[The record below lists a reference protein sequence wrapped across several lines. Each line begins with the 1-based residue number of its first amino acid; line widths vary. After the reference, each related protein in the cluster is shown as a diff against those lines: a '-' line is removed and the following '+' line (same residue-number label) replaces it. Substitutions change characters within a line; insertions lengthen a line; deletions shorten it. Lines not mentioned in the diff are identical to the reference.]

1 MSEFINHS
9 FTVNID
15 QQGKRLD
22 QALSTLLPEYS
33 RARIQ
38 QWVQAGE
45 VRVNAAVAK
54 NKDKIAAGDVITV
67 NAAVPV
73 VVQDAPQVLDLNIV
87 FEDKDLLV
95 INKPAGLVV
104 HPGAGNL
111 DGTLLNALLHHAPQ
125 VEHLPRAGLVQRLDK
140 YTSGI
145 MVVAKSLPAYT
156 ALVAALQARTV
167 KREYEAVTVGQ
178 MTGGRTIETQMGR
191 HPKQRIKMAVVPE
204 GYGKEAITHVRLL
217 QRFGH
222 HTHIR
227 VQLETGR
234 THQIRV
240 HLAHCRY
247 PLVGDPLYGGR
258 LILPRHAFPELA
270 DALRG
275 FKRQALHAKA
285 LTLQHPISGEM
296 LTWEVNLPEDM
307 QHLLDQLVNLYP
319 DKEG

>member
-1 MSEFINHS
+1 M
-9 FTVNID
+9 
-15 QQGKRLD
+15 
-22 QALSTLLPEYS
+22 
-33 RARIQ
+33 
-38 QWVQAGE
+38 GE
-45 VRVNAAVAK
+45 VRVNHAVAK
-54 NKDKIAAGDVITV
+54 NKDKVAAGDVITV
-67 NAAVPV
+67 HAAVPV
-73 VVQDAPQVLDLNIV
+73 VVQDVAQALDLNIV
-87 FEDKDLLV
+87 FEDEDLLV

-104 HPGAGNL
+104 HPGAGNP

-125 VEHLPRAGLVQRLDK
+125 VEHLPRAGLVHRLDK
-140 YTSGI
+140 DTSGI
-145 MVVAKSLPAYT
+145 MVVAKSLPAHT

-167 KREYEAVTVGQ
+167 KREYEAITVGQ
-178 MTGGRTIETQMGR
+178 MTGGRTIATQMGR

-204 GYGKEAITHVRLL
+204 GYGKQAITHVRLL
-217 QRFGH
+217 QRFDH

-258 LILPRHAFPELA
+258 LVVPRHASPELA

-285 LTLQHPISGEM
+285 LTLQHPVSGEM
-296 LTWEVNLPEDM
+296 LTWEVDLPEDM
-307 QHLLDQLVNLYP
+307 QQLIKALSDNL
-319 DKEG
+319 ER

>member
-1 MSEFINHS
+1 MSEMINHS
-9 FTVNID
+9 FTVEAD

-45 VRVNAAVAK
+45 VRVNHAVAK
-54 NKDKIAAGDVITV
+54 NKDKVTAGDVITV

-73 VVQDAPQVLDLNIV
+73 VVQDVAQALDLNIV
-87 FEDKDLLV
+87 FEDEDLLV

-104 HPGAGNL
+104 HPGAGNP

-125 VEHLPRAGLVQRLDK
+125 VEHLPRAGLVHRLDK
-140 YTSGI
+140 DTSGI
-145 MVVAKSLPAYT
+145 MVVAKSLPAHT

-178 MTGGRTIETQMGR
+178 MTGGRTIKTQMGR

-217 QRFGH
+217 QRFDH

-258 LILPRHAFPELA
+258 LIVPRHASPELA
-270 DALRG
+270 DTLRG

-285 LTLQHPISGEM
+285 LTLQHPVSGEM
-296 LTWEVNLPEDM
+296 LTWEVDLPNDIKQLIQVLSDNLER
-307 QHLLDQLVNLYP
+307 
-319 DKEG
+319 